1 MVKLGIIQTTSY
13 SSNEQGIEKVSKL
26 LNQSGGKEADVIC
39 LPEQWLAQNKINDY
53 NKVFESFRKIA
64 KNYSMTIIPGAFY
77 QRESDAFTISSPVID
92 PSGEI
97 IGKQTKIHPF
107 SYEKRLIRAG
117 NRTVVFKTSCK
128 FGIIICYDMVFAEV
142 ARSLSMK
149 GADVLFS
156 PSRIVKSGIYP
167 WHLYVT
173 VRALENRVPILA
185 SNMENRKFGGKSV
198 IIDLHEKDG
207 IVIPKKIE
215 MRGQATKLVEFDL
228 ARYKRVRKERFAD
241 LRKFS

>member
-26 LNQSGGKEADVIC
+26 LNQAGGKEADVIC

-53 NKVFESFRKIA
+53 NKVFERFRKIA
-64 KNYSMTIIPGAFY
+64 KNYSMTILPGAFY
-77 QRESDAFTISSPVID
+77 ERGSHAFTISSPVID

-97 IGKQTKIHPF
+97 IGRQTKIHPF
-107 SYEKRLIRAG
+107 SYEKRLIKAG

-156 PSRIVKSGIYP
+156 PSRIVKNGIYP

-173 VRALENRVPILA
+173 VRALENRIPILA
-185 SNMENRKFGGKSV
+185 SNIENRKFGGKSA
-198 IIDLHEKDG
+198 IIDLKEKNG
-207 IVIPKKIE
+207 IVAPKKIE
-215 MRGQATKLVEFDL
+215 LHGQTAKLVEFDL
-228 ARYKRVRKERFAD
+228 ARYKRIRNERFAD

>member
-13 SSNEQGIEKVSKL
+13 RSNEQGIERVSKL
-26 LNQSGGKEADVIC
+26 LKQAGDKEADMIC
-39 LPEQWLAQNKINDY
+39 LPEQWLPQNKINDFH
-53 NKVFESFRKIA
+53 KVFERFKKIA
-64 KNYSMTIIPGAFY
+64 KEHCMTIIPGAFY
-77 QRESDAFTISSPVID
+77 ERESHAFTISAPVID
-92 PSGEI
+92 QSGEI

-107 SYEKRLIRAG
+107 NYEKKLIKAG
-117 NRTVVFKTSCK
+117 KSTVVFKTSCK

-149 GADVLFS
+149 GAEVLFS
-156 PSRIVKSGIYP
+156 PSRIVKNGIYP

-173 VRALENRVPILA
+173 VRALENRIPILA
-185 SNMENRKFGGKSV
+185 SNIENRKFGGKST
-198 IIDLHEKDG
+198 IIDLSEKNG

-215 MRGQATKLVEFDL
+215 LHGQTAKLVEFNL
-228 ARYKRVRKERFAD
+228 ARYKRIRNERFAD

>member
-26 LNQSGGKEADVIC
+26 LNQVGGKETDVVC
-39 LPEQWLAQNKINDY
+39 LPEQWLVHNKINDY
-53 NKVFESFRKIA
+53 NKVFERFRKIA
-64 KNYSMTIIPGAFY
+64 KNHSMTIIPGAFY
-77 QRESDAFTISSPVID
+77 ERGLHALTISSPVIA

-97 IGKQTKIHPF
+97 IGKQAKIHPF
-107 SYEKRLIRAG
+107 GYEKRLINAG

-149 GADVLFS
+149 GAEVLFS
-156 PSRIVKSGIYP
+156 PSRIVRSGIYP

-173 VRALENRVPILA
+173 VRALENRIPILA

-198 IIDLHEKDG
+198 IIDLSEKDG

-215 MRGQATKLVEFDL
+215 MHGQTARLVEFDL
-228 ARYKRVRKERFAD
+228 IRYKKIRKERFAD